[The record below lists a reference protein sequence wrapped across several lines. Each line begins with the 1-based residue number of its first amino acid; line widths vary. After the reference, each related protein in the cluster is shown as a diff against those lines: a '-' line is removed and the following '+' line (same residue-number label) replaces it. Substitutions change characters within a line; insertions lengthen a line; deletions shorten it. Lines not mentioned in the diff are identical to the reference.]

1 MIYYGVILQHIVAK
15 SSAIS
20 FTRRAAR
27 YTSQRGKGLE
37 IGDFL
42 PSESACEERP
52 WKSPSPRAD
61 FLKLA
66 GVRVARGSGAFV
78 LKDLLPRY
86 GSSAASM
93 MQKSASNQS
102 SFVSVTI
109 SRKADKLVRHRGWL
123 PLIESQRQCRG
134 AARAHFLDGR

>member
-1 MIYYGVILQHIVAK
+1 MSHIVAK

-27 YTSQRGKGLE
+27 YTSQRRKRHE
-37 IGDFL
+37 IGDFQ

-78 LKDLLPRY
+78 YKISCQDMALDPFGYWWRSRRLDLKPPASLP
-86 GSSAASM
+86 
-93 MQKSASNQS
+93 
-102 SFVSVTI
+102 V
-109 SRKADKLVRHRGWL
+109 
-123 PLIESQRQCRG
+123 
-134 AARAHFLDGR
+134 